1 MKVILIDDEPIA
13 LELLSRMLSFYE
25 DVDIVGS
32 YANPFDALGEI
43 GKTQPDAI
51 FLDIEMGS
59 INGLE
64 FAEVLIEKLATVKIV
79 FVTAYS
85 QYAVDAFEVNAID
98 YLLKPI
104 QEKRLTKTIERLKEE
119 IGGNLKPDIFDN
131 KLKVISF
138 GGFQVLDSMD
148 NPLAWR
154 TQKSRELFA
163 YLWSKKDRAVSKM
176 SIVEDIFP
184 DRDFDKTITLLHT
197 TIYQL
202 RKSLERLGYPNGI
215 IYFNDSY
222 QLDLPIE
229 SDIEK
234 LNKVLD
240 HKEYN
245 HKEIKEILEIY
256 KGDFL
261 EEEGY
266 HWAIEIQQRYR
277 DIVFNILE
285 KFTKNELKKGRL
297 SSIMKFCLD
306 KIYELDPFNEDVAKM
321 LIHYYGRQS
330 RRASLERFFNGYE
343 ENLWNE
349 MNLKPMKSTI
359 ELYKKYLGLT

>member
-119 IGGNLKPDIFDN
+119 IGGNLKPDICTNF
-131 KLKVISF
+131 SF
-138 GGFQVLDSMD
+138 H
-148 NPLAWR
+148 R
-154 TQKSRELFA
+154 
-163 YLWSKKDRAVSKM
+163 
-176 SIVEDIFP
+176 
-184 DRDFDKTITLLHT
+184 
-197 TIYQL
+197 
-202 RKSLERLGYPNGI
+202 
-215 IYFNDSY
+215 
-222 QLDLPIE
+222 
-229 SDIEK
+229 
-234 LNKVLD
+234 
-240 HKEYN
+240 
-245 HKEIKEILEIY
+245 IK
-256 KGDFL
+256 
-261 EEEGY
+261 
-266 HWAIEIQQRYR
+266 
-277 DIVFNILE
+277 
-285 KFTKNELKKGRL
+285 
-297 SSIMKFCLD
+297 
-306 KIYELDPFNEDVAKM
+306 
-321 LIHYYGRQS
+321 
-330 RRASLERFFNGYE
+330 
-343 ENLWNE
+343 
-349 MNLKPMKSTI
+349 
-359 ELYKKYLGLT
+359 ELYKHGNKHRTKKSAKYKQYEERRRNRIIVF